1 MKKAYHSLVWS
12 VKLISEN
19 LQLYEKTL
27 MRSMERSKQR
37 IMNNQII
44 EGTEVASM
52 VKKFFSH
59 QFSHSKFLVDRYC
72 ERGEYSPRI
81 CE

>member
-52 VKKFFSH
+52 VKKFCLE
-59 QFSHSKFLVDRYC
+59 KFTQMKKF
-72 ERGEYSPRI
+72 
-81 CE
+81 